1 MRKFLTTAIAILIGL
16 AALPAAAQT
25 KSISKTA
32 ATANPILVLQSF
44 TVTDLQAALQDA
56 QSQTPPDTA
65 AISCYSALIPLVQSS
80 IANPLPAS
88 AGGFQLLQK
97 ARDAKAA
104 LANIQS
110 PNGPLAQLNMAC
122 APLVLDI
129 QNTLVQLG
137 IVGGAVAVAGPAGG
151 LVLPTSLTPLLTLFH

>member
-1 MRKFLTTAIAILIGL
+1 MKNILAITTVVALVL
-16 AALPAAAQT
+16 AGVPASAQT
-25 KSISKTA
+25 KAISKTA

-44 TVTDLQAALQDA
+44 TVADIQAALADA
-56 QSQTPPDTA
+56 QAQTPPDA
-65 AISCYSALIPLVQSS
+65 AAVNCYSALIPLVQSS